1 MWKVTEPEAKRGLY
15 KIRDPFFSFWFGFIR
30 PNKRQLEL
38 GLEKNVWE
46 GVRESLMGI
55 KGGYLKKF
63 LEVLVKMAKR
73 NLLPIQVEKIGK
85 WWRKEIEIDL
95 VGLKRKERRALAVEA
110 KWTELD
116 YQEAKRLLS
125 KLTAKAQQIR
135 DVKETIV
142 RIIAK
147 KIVNKEKTRNEGFI
161 ALDLQDIG
169 DLSRCQ
175 LLHD

>member
-1 MWKVTEPEAKRGLY
+1 
-15 KIRDPFFSFWFGFIR
+15 
-30 PNKRQLEL
+30 
-38 GLEKNVWE
+38 
-46 GVRESLMGI
+46 
-55 KGGYLKKF
+55 
-63 LEVLVKMAKR
+63 MAKR

-147 KIVNKEKTRNEGFI
+147 KIVNKEKTRNESFI